1 MALGRITTWISGQ
14 VLTASAQNAEFDNI
28 INNALA
34 LISPLTGN
42 IDFGNFRLDNL
53 ASGTVTTPAV
63 NFSGDTNTG
72 IYRVAADAMGL
83 AAGGVDA
90 MRWTTATTAVN
101 YLNVV
106 PAAAATGPELAAA
119 GSDTNISLNLTA
131 KGTGSVAIF
140 SANSPFVP
148 AAASGTPAQHAL
160 YRDNVVKGWLLANI
174 TQTILS
180 DFNVASITDPGT
192 GLLDITWDRDF
203 ATGTSYAAVPSITI
217 TAVSAEAA
225 VDSTTA
231 QAAGSVRLHCLN
243 TAGAAQDPELWH
255 CIAIGDQ

>member
-1 MALGRITTWISGQ
+1 MAVGRVTTWISGQ
-14 VLTASAQNAEFDNI
+14 VLTASALNAEIDNL
-28 INNALA
+28 INNALTM
-34 LISPLTGN
+34 ISPLTGN

-72 IYRVAADAMGL
+72 IYRVTGDAMGL

-101 YLNVV
+101 YLNVI

-119 GSDTNISLNLTA
+119 GSDANISLNLSP
-131 KGTGSVAIF
+131 KGTGSVVVF
-140 SANSPFVP
+140 TANSPFVP

-174 TQTILS
+174 TGTILS
-180 DFNVASITDPGT
+180 DFNVASISDAGT
-192 GLLDITWDRDF
+192 GLIDIPWDRDF
-203 ATGTSYAAVPSITI
+203 STATYVAMPGVTI
-217 TAVSAEAA
+217 TAVGAMTH

-231 QAAGSVRLHCLN
+231 QAAGSVRIHCLN
-243 TAGAAQDPELWH
+243 TAAAAQDPELWH
-255 CIAIGDQ
+255 CIAVGDQ

>member
-1 MALGRITTWISGQ
+1 MAVGRVTTWISGQ
-14 VLTASAQNAEFDNI
+14 VLTASALNAEIDNL
-28 INNALA
+28 INNALTM
-34 LISPLTGN
+34 ISPLTAN
-42 IDFGNFRLDNL
+42 LDVGNFRLDNL

-72 IYRVAADAMGL
+72 IYRVTGDAMGL

-101 YLNVV
+101 YLNVI
-106 PAAAATGPELAAA
+106 PAAAATGPELATA
-119 GSDTNISLNLTA
+119 GSDANISLNLTA
-131 KGTGSVAIF
+131 KGTGSVVVF

-160 YRDNVVKGWLLANI
+160 YRDNVAKGWLLANI
-174 TQTILS
+174 TGTILS
-180 DFNVASITDPGT
+180 DFNVASISDAGT

-203 ATGTSYAAVPSITI
+203 ASATSYVAVPGITI
-217 TAVSAEAA
+217 TAVSSEAH

-243 TAGAAQDPELWH
+243 TAGSAQDPELWH